1 MNDLDVRPSKIHGL
15 GVFALRKFVRH
26 ETVEVAHVLVF
37 DHPPPY
43 TGPYVWHWKS
53 NWALTMSP
61 MAFANHSDKP
71 SCSSRRYY
79 TQQTIVFVA
88 RRRILS
94 GEEITIDY
102 GPTYRL

>member
-1 MNDLDVRPSKIHGL
+1 
-15 GVFALRKFVRH
+15 
-26 ETVEVAHVLVF
+26 
-37 DHPPPY
+37 
-43 TGPYVWHWKS
+43 
-53 NWALTMSP
+53 MSP